1 MHSFLERSGVIHL
14 NTISVIVVNY
24 NGKHLLRDC
33 LESLFQQSFSNI
45 EVILVDNAS
54 RDGSLEYVREAF
66 PRVKIIPLAQ
76 NIGFAGANNEGLRH
90 AAGDYIMLLNNDVKV
105 DKDCL
110 QNLFRAMDADQ
121 GIGIGAT
128 KMIAADS
135 GVIDSAGDGISTA
148 LRGFKR
154 GEGLSVNLYNEQE
167 FVFGACA
174 GAALYRRTMI
184 EDVGF
189 LDEDFFLIYE
199 DTDLNLRAQLAGWNV
214 LYVPSAIVFHKV
226 RSTIKEMSTEAI
238 YYSLRNSE
246 FVRMKNVPA
255 AVFLRCFPSYLLGN
269 LIEFLYFA
277 VKYRK
282 FSLYVRAKWDAIK
295 LCPRMMRK
303 RRVLMKQKRVRNR
316 QLSRIMT
323 SCWHK
328 EFFLAKTRKLF
339 C

>member
-1 MHSFLERSGVIHL
+1 MK
-14 NTISVIVVNY
+14 TISVIVVNY

-33 LESLFQQSFSNI
+33 LESLFEQSFRNI

-66 PRVKIIPLAQ
+66 PLVKIIPLAQ

-105 DKDCL
+105 EKDCL
-110 QNLFRAMDADQ
+110 QNLCRAMEADQ

-128 KMIAADS
+128 KMIVADR

-174 GAALYRRTMI
+174 GAAMYRRTMI
-184 EDVGF
+184 EDIGF

-199 DTDLNLRAQLAGWNV
+199 DTDLNLRAQLADWKV

-226 RSTIKEMSTEAI
+226 RSTIKEMSTKAI

-255 AVFLRCFPSYLLGN
+255 AVFLICFPSYLLGN
-269 LIEFLYFA
+269 LVEFLYFA

-282 FSLYVRAKWDAIK
+282 FSLYVRAKWDAIR

-303 RRVLMKQKRVRNR
+303 RRILMKQKRVRNG
-316 QLSRIMT
+316 QLYRIMT